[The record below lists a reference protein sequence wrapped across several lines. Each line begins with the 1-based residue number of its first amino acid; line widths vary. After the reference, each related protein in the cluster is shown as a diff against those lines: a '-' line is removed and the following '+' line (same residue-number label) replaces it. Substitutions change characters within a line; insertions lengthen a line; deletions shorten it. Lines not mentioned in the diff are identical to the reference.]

1 MRLKTVLMIILCIA
15 LTMPV
20 FAKKNDT
27 PFGSQYKDT
36 NMAVRI
42 AVGGQ
47 ANGLAIFPG
56 VEYIVAKTEFAEGN
70 MPIDIGV
77 LAEGY
82 LGIGSTM
89 QFGVGAFAT
98 AHFGFRGLDIEIFEN
113 LDLFLGLGVGFVTGY
128 TFPITIAGISGLS
141 YFFNP
146 NMSAF
151 LEYNY
156 LAASSGS
163 LGIQF
168 HF

>member
-1 MRLKTVLMIILCIA
+1 MKRRKILLILLIFA
-15 LTMPV
+15 LALPA
-20 FAKKNDT
+20 FAKKNDS
-27 PFGSQYKDT
+27 PFGSQYEDT
-36 NMAVRI
+36 SMAVRV

-47 ANGLAIFPG
+47 AFGLAIFPG
-56 VEYIVAKTEFAEGN
+56 VEYIIAKQEFAEGN
-70 MPIDIGV
+70 MPIDFGV

-82 LGIGSTM
+82 IGIGSSM
-89 QFGVGAFAT
+89 HFGAGVFGT
-98 AHFGFRGLDIEIFEN
+98 AHFGFKGLDIEFVEN
-113 LDLFLGLGVGFVTGY
+113 LDLFLGVGIGFVTDYG
-128 TFPITIAGISGLS
+128 ITIAGISGLS

-156 LAASSGS
+156 LASSSGS